1 MQKMQ
6 YTTCA
11 GRQLPRQN
19 KAEKRASR
27 SHYVSKLR
35 LQNAHTTEKEK
46 GRKQNLSKI
55 TTRMK
60 RHVRH
65 KLKDEKP
72 TIWIGKD
79 GLTPQI
85 SIEIEKQLN
94 KNKMLKIRILT
105 SALQKEKAK
114 VIATKAAEE
123 ADAALV
129 EVRGHV
135 FILYRRH
142 KKQ

>member
-1 MQKMQ
+1 M
-6 YTTCA
+6 
-11 GRQLPRQN
+11 
-19 KAEKRASR
+19 
-27 SHYVSKLR
+27 
-35 LQNAHTTEKEK
+35 
-46 GRKQNLSKI
+46 KQNLNEI

-85 SIEIEKQLN
+85 SVEIEKQLN
-94 KNKMLKIRILT
+94 KNRMLKVRILK
-105 SALQKEKAK
+105 SALQQETAKA
-114 VIATKAAEE
+114 IATKAAEE
-123 ADAALV
+123 AEAALV

-135 FILYRRH
+135 FLLYRRR
-142 KKQ
+142 KKQPPNP

>member
-1 MQKMQ
+1 V
-6 YTTCA
+6 A
-11 GRQLPRQN
+11 I
-19 KAEKRASR
+19 KRV
-27 SHYVSKLR
+27 YR
-35 LQNAHTTEKEK
+35 LKK
-46 GRKQNLSKI
+46 GRKQKLIEI
-55 TTRMK
+55 TTKMK

-85 SIEIEKQLN
+85 SVEIEKQLN
-94 KNKMLKIRILT
+94 KNRMLKGRILK
-105 SALQKEKAK
+105 SALQQKTAK
-114 VIATKAAEE
+114 SIATKAAEDAE
-123 ADAALV
+123 AALV

-142 KKQ
+142 KRQSS

>member
-1 MQKMQ
+1 M
-6 YTTCA
+6 
-11 GRQLPRQN
+11 
-19 KAEKRASR
+19 
-27 SHYVSKLR
+27 
-35 LQNAHTTEKEK
+35 
-46 GRKQNLSKI
+46 SKI

-79 GLTPQI
+79 GLTPQL
-85 SIEIEKQLN
+85 SSEIEKQLD
-94 KNKMLKIRILT
+94 KSKMLKVKILK
-105 SALQKEKAK
+105 SALQQETAK
-114 VIATKAAEE
+114 TIASKAAEQ
-123 ADAALV
+123 AGASLV

-142 KKQ
+142 KK

>member
-1 MQKMQ
+1 
-6 YTTCA
+6 
-11 GRQLPRQN
+11 
-19 KAEKRASR
+19 
-27 SHYVSKLR
+27 VFKLR
-35 LQNAHTTEKEK
+35 LQNAYTLEKEN
-46 GRKQNLSKI
+46 GRKPNLSKI

-79 GLTPQI
+79 GLTPQL
-85 SIEIEKQLN
+85 SAEIEKQLN
-94 KNKMLKIRILT
+94 KNKMVKVRVLK
-105 SALQKEKAK
+105 SALQQETAK
-114 VIATKAAEE
+114 TLAAKAAEE
-123 ADAALV
+123 AGAALV

-142 KKQ
+142 RKPQA